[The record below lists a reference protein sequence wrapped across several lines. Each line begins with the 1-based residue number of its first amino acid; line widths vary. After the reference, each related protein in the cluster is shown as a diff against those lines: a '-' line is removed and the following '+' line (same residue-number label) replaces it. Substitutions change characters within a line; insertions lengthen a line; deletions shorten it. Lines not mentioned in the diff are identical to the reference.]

1 MQELWEANKV
11 EQILTASQVAD
22 LLQVHLRTVYKL
34 ARKGLIPGRKFG
46 GGWRVS
52 KEEILKII
60 TSGRRASL
68 QSDLSQAGAAFK
80 YLRLVAPAPPR
91 LRAASIYTAA
101 DA

>member
-46 GGWRVS
+46 GGWRFS
-52 KEEILKII
+52 KEEILKMIC
-60 TSGRRASL
+60 SGPLVPL
-68 QSDLSQAGAAFK
+68 QAELSQAGADFK
-80 YLRLVAPAPPR
+80 KPPLFHPPGPR
-91 LRAASIYTAA
+91 LRGALILSA
-101 DA
+101 